1 MILNFKAASI
11 AIATTT
17 VATGAFAGVA
27 APLGTT
33 LGATLGTTLGTTL
46 GAVLGTMVSLP
57 FGIEASA
64 GGSAIVAI
72 AAVALMAGIC
82 IVHHKK
88 SR

>member
-1 MILNFKAASI
+1 MILNFKAAI
-11 AIATTT
+11 LGLTATTA
-17 VATGAFAGVA
+17 ATGSFAGT
-27 APLGTT
+27 P

-46 GAVLGTMVSLP
+46 GRVLGTVVSLP